1 MLRVMMI
8 LHFIGLALGVGTG
21 FAMVTLGFATRNL
34 PPQDRAAFMLRASA
48 LGRMGA
54 IGLLLLIASGIGLIY
69 AHGEPM
75 AVLAWGGG
83 LFHAKLT
90 LVAVLILLVGYIH
103 VLTAR
108 ARRAGGGPLMARIA
122 MLGPL
127 TLLVG
132 IAIVVLAVL
141 AFR

>member
-1 MLRVMMI
+1 MLRVMMV
-8 LHFIGLALGVGTG
+8 LHYIGLAMGVGTG

-34 PPQDRAAFMLRASA
+34 PPAERAAFMVRASA
-48 LGRMGA
+48 LSRNGA
-54 IGLLLLIASGIGLIY
+54 IGLALLIASGIGLIY

-83 LFHAKLT
+83 FFHAKLT
-90 LVAVLILLVGYIH
+90 LVLVLILLVGYIH
-103 VLTAR
+103 SLQAR

-122 MLGPL
+122 MLGPV

-132 IAIVVLAVL
+132 IAVVVLAVL